1 MGLLDS
7 LKSLF
12 FGGETRPPPARR
24 LDGRSKL
31 LLSASLERL
40 PIEEPGWITMQEAN
54 ALFSP
59 METADC
65 IRFRGDGRGRQGQS
79 CGLRCGGKTMPL
91 RVHAS
96 RKEIVF
102 HAQGEYEREG

>member
-24 LDGRSKL
+24 LDGRSKV

-40 PIEEPGWITMQEAN
+40 PIEEPGWITMQDGATVP
-54 ALFSP
+54 ARWRPPKCQVATLQ
-59 METADC
+59 
-65 IRFRGDGRGRQGQS
+65 GRGAAVS
-79 CGLRCGGKTMPL
+79 
-91 RVHAS
+91 AW
-96 RKEIVF
+96 
-102 HAQGEYEREG
+102 

>member
-7 LKSLF
+7 LKS
-12 FGGETRPPPARR
+12 GGETRPPPARR

-54 ALFSP
+54 AVFSP
-59 METADC
+59 METAYAFGEMDEV
-65 IRFRGDGRGRQGQS
+65 
-79 CGLRCGGKTMPL
+79 GKANL
-91 RVHAS
+91 AAFAVS
-96 RKEIVF
+96 RP
-102 HAQGEYEREG
+102 